1 MIIGVNM
8 EMMIIDYIAYYGL
21 LGVIIGFFMEKAII
35 SSEQTVKWQERFWLI
50 TLWPIML
57 VIFIFHFIKALFDK

>member
-1 MIIGVNM
+1 
-8 EMMIIDYIAYYGL
+8 MIIDYIAYYGL

-35 SSEQTVKWQERFWLI
+35 SSEQTVNWQERFWLI

-57 VIFIFHFIKALFDK
+57 VIFIFYFIKSLFDE

>member
-1 MIIGVNM
+1 M

-50 TLWPIML
+50 ILWPIML

>member
-1 MIIGVNM
+1 M

-35 SSEQTVKWQERFWLI
+35 SSEQTVNWQERFWLI

-57 VIFIFHFIKALFDK
+57 VIFIFYFIKSLFDE